1 MAIAQLGYGR
11 VARGE
16 TDAGLALVDEAMTGA
31 LAGERSS
38 FDTVVFA
45 CCDMLNACDVADDL
59 ERAAHWC
66 RVADG
71 FIERYGCPFL
81 YAECRMLYGGLLVC
95 HGRWDEGERELALAV
110 GMAAG
115 GVAAVHARAVARL
128 VSLRLLQGRVEAAET
143 LLVELDPR
151 HDEEVDVVVA
161 RAGVLGA
168 TGRSAAAVQLLR
180 QAVGRARRHRACT
193 VALLEALADA
203 ELANG
208 NPAGAADAAARLE
221 ELAGTADRAAALA
234 ADARGRAA
242 LAAGDADAAATALQD
257 ALVRW
262 SRLPAPFERSRCQA
276 ALAAALAESAPELAV
291 EHARRAQGV
300 LRELGAHAETDRVAA
315 FLRAHGVAGGP
326 GPRDG
331 GAITVREQEVLALL
345 AVGLSNKEIAARL
358 HVSRKTAEHHVSSIL
373 AKLGL
378 RNRAEAAAYA
388 ARGEPR

>member
-1 MAIAQLGYGR
+1 
-11 VARGE
+11 
-16 TDAGLALVDEAMTGA
+16 
-31 LAGERSS
+31 
-38 FDTVVFA
+38 
-45 CCDMLNACDVADDL
+45 MLNACDVADDL

-81 YAECRMLYGGLLVC
+81 YAECRMLYGGLLVS

-151 HDEEVDVVVA
+151 HDEEVDVIVA

-168 TGRSAAAVQLLR
+168 TGRAAAAVQLVR
-180 QAVGRARRHRACT
+180 QAGGRARRHRACT
-193 VALLEALADA
+193 IALLEALADA

-221 ELAGTADRAAALA
+221 GLAGTADRAAALA

-242 LAAGDADAAATALQD
+242 LAAGDADAAAD
-257 ALVRW
+257 G
-262 SRLPAPFERSRCQA
+262 PAGRAWCAGRGSPRRSSGRA
-276 ALAAALAESAPELAV
+276 
-291 EHARRAQGV
+291 ARRRWPWPSPRAPRSWPSSTPGGP
-300 LRELGAHAETDRVAA
+300 RACCASSGRTPRRTRVAA